1 MSDAGPPLID
11 PSAATGELA
20 RRTGVDPGP
29 GPTPADTVGYRDLFS
44 KDLLRLTVG
53 TLVLL
58 GCNAF
63 EIVGSATVM
72 PAVLDDLGGVALY
85 GAAVA
90 APIVGAVLSA
100 PFGGRLADRFDTLP
114 PLLTA
119 LSLFTLGLLGSAL
132 AGSMTWLVAARFVM
146 GLGVGSTLT
155 LQLVIIARYVPVG
168 LRPRLLAVVSVVFI
182 VPGLIGP
189 TVTSTVAGSVGW
201 RWVFAGVVPL
211 LLLCTALL
219 VPEIRRRPHLEETG
233 ATEPDGMPTWG
244 PFLLAGGLGV
254 ATIAGGAS
262 DSRWLLLAAIGVM
275 ALVVGARATMPAG
288 TWTARRGMPAAVA
301 CALAASGSYLT
312 VEAFLPLMLQ
322 EIKGQSLFRA
332 GLPLTVAAFFW
343 AAGAWYQAR
352 FSDQDRPR
360 GATVGALVSCA
371 GLLLAATIVF
381 DAVPFWCAY
390 PATALGSFGCGL
402 AYTICQAIAVEWAP
416 PGGEGAAT
424 ASIQLAN
431 LLGTALG
438 TCGGA
443 VVIARLS
450 DRLGLAV
457 GLTMLVAAGLSLV
470 AAVAARRLPTVRPAA

>member
-1 MSDAGPPLID
+1 MSGTDT
-11 PSAATGELA
+11 AAT
-20 RRTGVDPGP
+20 V
-29 GPTPADTVGYRDLFS
+29 TPPEGVGYSDLFS
-44 KDLLRLTVG
+44 RDLIRLTVG
-53 TLVLL
+53 TIVLL

-85 GAAVA
+85 GSAVA
-90 APIVGAVLSA
+90 ASIVGAVLSA

-114 PLLTA
+114 PLMGA
-119 LSLFTLGLLGSAL
+119 LGLFALGLVGCSFAP
-132 AGSMTWLVAARFVM
+132 SMAALVAARFVM
-146 GLGVGSTLT
+146 GLGIGSTLT
-155 LQLVIIARYVPVG
+155 LQLVIIARYVPVA
-168 LRPRLLAVVSVVFI
+168 LRPKLLAVVSVVFV

-189 TVTSTVAGSVGW
+189 TVTSTVSESVGW
-201 RWVFAGVVPL
+201 RWVFGGVLPL
-211 LLLCTALL
+211 LVVCLVLL
-219 VPEIRRRPHLEETG
+219 VPEIRRRSHIEEAG

-244 PFLLAGGLGV
+244 PFLLAGGRGV

-262 DSRWLLLAAIGVM
+262 DSRWLLLAAVGLV
-275 ALVVGARATMPAG
+275 ALVIGARATMPAG

-322 EIKGQSLFRA
+322 EIKDQSLFRA

-352 FSDQDRPR
+352 ITEQRRPM
-360 GATVGALVSCA
+360 GAMAGALVSCG
-371 GLLLAATIVF
+371 GLLLAASLSF
-381 DAVPFWCAY
+381 DAVPFWLAY

-402 AYTICQAIAVEWAP
+402 AYTLCQAIAVEWAP

-424 ASIQLAN
+424 ASVQLAN

-450 DRLGLAV
+450 DDLRLAV

-470 AAVAARRLPTVRPAA
+470 AAVAARRLPPERPTSV

>member
-1 MSDAGPPLID
+1 MTNTSASSGSPGPSTAPVPPTSPTAPTLPDAGY
-11 PSAATGELA
+11 SELFS
-20 RRTGVDPGP
+20 
-29 GPTPADTVGYRDLFS
+29 RDLI
-44 KDLLRLTVG
+44 RLTIG

-72 PAVLDDLGGVALY
+72 PAVLDDLGGVGLY
-85 GAAVA
+85 GSAVA
-90 APIVGAVLSA
+90 ASIVGAVLSA

-114 PLLTA
+114 PLLGA
-119 LSLFTLGLLGSAL
+119 LGLFAIGLVGCTL
-132 AGSMTWLVAARFVM
+132 APSMAALVAARFVM
-146 GLGVGSTLT
+146 GLGIGSTLT
-155 LQLVIIARYVPVG
+155 LQLVIIARYVPVE
-168 LRPRLLAVVSVVFI
+168 LRPKLLAVVSVVFI

-189 TVTSTVAGSVGW
+189 TVTSTVSESVGW
-201 RWVFAGVVPL
+201 RWVFGGVVPL
-211 LLLCTALL
+211 LAVCVVLL
-219 VPEIRRRPHLEETG
+219 VPEIRRRPHLEEAG

-254 ATIAGGAS
+254 TTIAGGAG
-262 DSRWLLLAAIGVM
+262 DARWLVLAAAGLA
-275 ALVVGARATMPAG
+275 ALVAGARATMPSG

-332 GLPLTVAAFFW
+332 GLPLTFAAFFW
-343 AAGAWYQAR
+343 AAGAWFQAR
-352 FSDQDRPR
+352 IGEVRRPV
-360 GATVGALVSCA
+360 GAMSGALVSCG
-371 GLLLAATIVF
+371 GLLLAASLAF
-381 DAVPFWCAY
+381 EAVPFWLAY

-402 AYTICQAIAVEWAP
+402 AYTLCQAIAVEWAP

-424 ASIQLAN
+424 ASVQLAN

-443 VVIARLS
+443 IVIARLS
-450 DRLGLAV
+450 DDLRLAV

-470 AAVAARRLPTVRPAA
+470 AAFAARRLPTERPVALDPG